1 MAVLRQHRQR
11 VLLVVRDALR
21 AVRRPLIGENV
32 GIAAADDVRQSIVFP
47 CNDEILQVDGAGVHT
62 ARIHHIQRGDVVV
75 DSRLPHQLA
84 HGLADGQRVADAHK
98 VAAHPAADILGQI
111 LLYHIVHHSR
121 VLLWL

>member
-1 MAVLRQHRQR
+1 MRS
-11 VLLVVRDALR
+11 D

-62 ARIHHIQRGDVVV
+62 ACIHHIQRGDVVV